1 MLFAKLNSN
10 IRRLGIYALV
20 AVLAFSAGFAT
31 LAHATSPITFY
42 ACQSIGLKSLYNVV
56 TSPSTPLEC
65 KKGDVAVQWNQV
77 GPMGSQ
83 GSQGEA
89 GSVGPQ
95 GPKGDTGPMGAQG
108 PQGPAGPAGT
118 GGTSCDLERRI
129 KDALP
134 SFQLSAECTDD
145 ADYDGLTDAKEIIL
159 GTDPNNPDT
168 DGDGLT
174 DGNELYGIACHYKGT
189 IVVSITNPLNPDS
202 DGDTLTDGQECLT
215 LGTYPNATD
224 SDVDGL
230 ADNEELVYG
239 TTPSVADTDYDTY
252 LDGAEV
258 TAGTDPLDINS
269 HP

>member
-1 MLFAKLNSN
+1 MFLLQLKSKV
-10 IRRLGIYALV
+10 RKLGIYALV

-56 TSPSTPLEC
+56 ISPSTPLEC

-77 GPMGSQ
+77 GPLGPQ
-83 GSQGEA
+83 GAQGPA
-89 GSVGPQ
+89 GPQ
-95 GPKGDTGPMGAQG
+95 GPKGDTGDVGPMGPQG
-108 PQGPAGPAGT
+108 PQGPAGS
-118 GGTSCDLERRI
+118 GGSSCDLEHRI
-129 KDALP
+129 KNALP
-134 SFQLSAECTDD
+134 SFQFSAECTDD
-145 ADYDGLTDAKEIIL
+145 ADYDGLTDAQEIIL

-168 DGDGLT
+168 DGDGLA
-174 DGNELYGIACHYKGT
+174 DGNEVHGIACHYNGV
-189 IVVSITNPLNPDS
+189 IVNSITNPLNPDS

-239 TTPSVADTDYDTY
+239 TTPSVADTDYDIY

>member
-1 MLFAKLNSN
+1 MFLLQLKSKV
-10 IRRLGIYALV
+10 RKLGIYALV

-56 TSPSTPLEC
+56 ISPSTPLEC

-77 GPMGSQ
+77 GPL
-83 GSQGEA
+83 
-89 GSVGPQ
+89 GP
-95 GPKGDTGPMGAQG
+95 QG
-108 PQGPAGPAGT
+108 PQGPAGS
-118 GGTSCDLERRI
+118 GGSSCDLEHRI
-129 KDALP
+129 KNALP
-134 SFQLSAECTDD
+134 SFQFSAECTDD
-145 ADYDGLTDAKEIIL
+145 ADYDGLTDAQEIIL

-168 DGDGLT
+168 DGDGLA
-174 DGNELYGIACHYKGT
+174 DGNEVHGIACHYNGV
-189 IVVSITNPLNPDS
+189 IVNSITNPLNPDS

-239 TTPSVADTDYDTY
+239 TTPSVADTDYDIY

>member
-1 MLFAKLNSN
+1 MFLLQLKSKARKV
-10 IRRLGIYALV
+10 GIYALV

-56 TSPSTPLEC
+56 TSSSTPLAC
-65 KKGDVAVQWNQV
+65 KKGDIAVEWNQV
-77 GPMGSQ
+77 GPMGPQ
-83 GSQGEA
+83 GAQGEA
-89 GSVGPQ
+89 GPVGPK
-95 GPKGDTGPMGAQG
+95 GPKGDTGPMGVQG
-108 PQGPAGPAGT
+108 PQGPAGPAGSI
-118 GGTSCDLERRI
+118 SCDLEYRI
-129 KDALP
+129 KNALP
-134 SFQLSAECTDD
+134 LFKLSAECTDD
-145 ADYDGLTDAKEIIL
+145 ADYDDLTDAEELIL

-174 DGNELYGIACHYKGT
+174 DGNEVHGITCKYQG
-189 IVVSITNPLNPDS
+189 VFVNSSTNPLNPDS

-215 LGTYPNATD
+215 LLTYPNATD